1 MQLLVVINLDHLLHA
16 SGGIRDVDLHAGR
29 GLRFFSAAQRVVK
42 NRPKASSRL
51 KRLEKKKR
59 WPGGSAW
66 CCDLTMSLGMT
77 MTFYEAWLQNH
88 FHEVERIGKVEV
100 DLEFIS
106 VPEMFLYS
114 WYLQFPSGLFALRSV
129 CETPGV
135 KPWPGETGE
144 ATILCPNRTLIIPK
158 LNSKPVSEKTQNI
171 PRPTQMM
178 KNA

>member
-1 MQLLVVINLDHLLHA
+1 MVQT
-16 SGGIRDVDLHAGR
+16 
-29 GLRFFSAAQRVVK
+29 
-42 NRPKASSRL
+42 
-51 KRLEKKKR
+51 
-59 WPGGSAW
+59 
-66 CCDLTMSLGMT
+66 CDFTMSLGMT
-77 MTFYEAWLQNH
+77 MTFFEAWLQNQ

-106 VPEMFLYS
+106 VPEMFLIYS

-135 KPWPGETGE
+135 KPRPGETGE
-144 ATILCPNRTLIIPK
+144 ATILCPNRTLIIPKLSETHK

>member
-1 MQLLVVINLDHLLHA
+1 
-16 SGGIRDVDLHAGR
+16 
-29 GLRFFSAAQRVVK
+29 
-42 NRPKASSRL
+42 
-51 KRLEKKKR
+51 
-59 WPGGSAW
+59 
-66 CCDLTMSLGMT
+66 MSLGMT
-77 MTFYEAWLQNH
+77 MTFFEAWLQNQ

-106 VPEMFLYS
+106 VPEMFLIYS

-135 KPWPGETGE
+135 KPRPGETGE
-144 ATILCPNRTLIIPK
+144 ATILCPNRTLIIPKLSETHK